1 MNVTKKKVVCMVA
14 MASYPGDPRIRR
26 QAEALEE
33 AGYEVD
39 ILCRHSSSSIQP
51 KVEKFGKVT
60 AYRIMDAPRQESMI
74 KYLMISTI
82 FFIVALF
89 KIQPLYLKR
98 RYTMIQAHN
107 MPDHLIF
114 IGIIQKL
121 FGVYL
126 ILDIHDLTVELF
138 EEKWPGAKK
147 LFLKSFVKFIENIS
161 CKFADRVMTVTQT
174 CKERLITRGVPKE
187 KITLVLNTPNDD
199 IFKFQP
205 DRNYKKISENARLIY
220 HGSVAERFGLHIA
233 IDAMSIISKKI
244 PGSKLFIYGG
254 YNTSYGK
261 SLIEKIKTLQMEES
275 IILNGIISRDKIPD
289 LLYNSDIGLVPY
301 LRNDY
306 MNLALPTKAFEYI
319 ATGLPVVSSL
329 LDDLSKTFS
338 QDSIS
343 YIRENDP
350 QQLAEKVIELCSNP
364 DKRMNQALNAYD
376 EMKLIS
382 GRVMADRYVSLVDSL
397 SKHFSDK

>member
-1 MNVTKKKVVCMVA
+1 MNNLKRKVICMVA

-26 QAEALEE
+26 QAEALEQ

-51 KVEKFGKVT
+51 KVEKFGNVA
-60 AYRIMDAPRQESMI
+60 AYRIMDAPRQESML
-74 KYLMISTI
+74 KYLIISTI
-82 FFIVALF
+82 FFVVAF
-89 KIQPLYLKR
+89 VKIQKLYFKR

-114 IGIIQKL
+114 IGMIQKL
-121 FGVYL
+121 FGVHL

-147 LFLKSFVKFIENIS
+147 LFLKSFVKFIEKIS
-161 CKFADRVMTVTQT
+161 CKFADKVITVTQT
-174 CKERLITRGVPKE
+174 CKERLIARGVPEE
-187 KITLVLNTPNDD
+187 KITLVINTPNDD
-199 IFKFQP
+199 IFKYQT
-205 DRNYKKISENARLIY
+205 DRKYEKINEGARLIY
-220 HGSVAERFGLHIA
+220 HGSIAERFGLHVA
-233 IDAMSIISKKI
+233 IDAMTIISKKI
-244 PGSKLFIYGG
+244 PGSKLFVYGG
-254 YNTSYGK
+254 YSTSYGRF
-261 SLIEKIKTLQMEES
+261 LIEKIKALKLEEM
-275 IILNGIISRDKIPD
+275 IILNDIISRDKIPD

-301 LRNDY
+301 LSNDY

-343 YIRENDP
+343 YVRENDP
-350 QQLAEKVIELCSNP
+350 QQLAEKIIELCSDP
-364 DKRMNQALNAYD
+364 DKRKSQAQNAYE

-382 GRVMADRYVSLVDSL
+382 GKVMAERYVSIVHNLN
-397 SKHFSDK
+397 

>member
-1 MNVTKKKVVCMVA
+1 
-14 MASYPGDPRIRR
+14 
-26 QAEALEE
+26 
-33 AGYEVD
+33 
-39 ILCRHSSSSIQP
+39 
-51 KVEKFGKVT
+51 
-60 AYRIMDAPRQESMI
+60 MDAPRQESML

-82 FFIVALF
+82 FFIVAFF
-89 KIQPLYLKR
+89 KIQMLHLKR
-98 RYTMIQAHN
+98 RYKMIQAHN

-114 IGIIQKL
+114 IGVIQKL
-121 FGVYL
+121 FGVHL

-147 LFLKSFVKFIENIS
+147 IFLKSFVKIIEKIS
-161 CKFADRVMTVTQT
+161 CKFADKIITVTQT
-174 CKERLITRGVPKE
+174 CKERLIARGVPEE

-199 IFKFQP
+199 IFKLQP
-205 DRNYKKISENARLIY
+205 DRKYYKISENARLIY

-233 IDAMSIISKKI
+233 IDAMRIISKEI

-254 YNTSYGK
+254 YNTSYGRF
-261 SLIEKIKTLQMEES
+261 LIEKIKALQMEEI

-301 LRNDY
+301 LSNDY

-338 QDSIS
+338 NDSIS
-343 YIRENDP
+343 YVGENDP
-350 QQLAEKVIELCSNP
+350 QQLAEKVIELCQNP
-364 DKRMNQALNAYD
+364 EKRKSQAQKAY
-376 EMKLIS
+376 EKMRLIS
-382 GRVMADRYVSLVDSL
+382 GKIMAERYVSLIHNL
-397 SKHFSDK
+397 NK

>member
-1 MNVTKKKVVCMVA
+1 MTAVKKKVVCMVA

-26 QAEALEE
+26 QAEALEQ

-51 KVEKFGKVT
+51 KVEQFGKVT
-60 AYRIMDAPRQESMI
+60 AYRIMDAPRQESML
-74 KYLMISTI
+74 KYLMISSI
-82 FFIVALF
+82 FFIVAFF

-98 RYTMIQAHN
+98 RYKMIQAHN

-121 FGVYL
+121 FGVNL

-147 LFLKSFVKFIENIS
+147 LFLKSFVKIIERMS
-161 CKFADRVMTVTQT
+161 CKFADKVMTVTKT
-174 CKERLITRGVPKE
+174 CKERLIARGVSEE

-199 IFKFQP
+199 IFKYQS
-205 DRNYKKISENARLIY
+205 DRKYDIINQNARLIY

-233 IDAMSIISKKI
+233 VDAMSIISKKI

-261 SLIEKIKTLQMEES
+261 FLIDKIKTLKMEDS
-275 IILNGIISRDKIPD
+275 IILNGIISRDKIPN

-301 LRNDY
+301 LSNDY

-343 YIRENDP
+343 YVRENDP
-350 QQLAEKVIELCSNP
+350 QQLAEKIIELCSNP
-364 DKRMNQALNAYD
+364 DKRKSQAGNAYE

-382 GRVMADRYVSLVDSL
+382 GKVMADRYVALVESLCGYSIH
-397 SKHFSDK
+397 K

>member
-1 MNVTKKKVVCMVA
+1 MNKIKKKVVCMVA

-26 QAEALEE
+26 QAEALEQ

-51 KVEKFGKVT
+51 KAEKFGKVT
-60 AYRIMDAPRQESMI
+60 AYRIMDAPRQESML
-74 KYLMISTI
+74 KYLMISSV
-82 FFIVALF
+82 FFIVAFF
-89 KIQPLYLKR
+89 KIQPLYFKR

-114 IGIIQKL
+114 IGMIQKL
-121 FGVYL
+121 FGVHL

-147 LFLKSFVKFIENIS
+147 IFLKSFVKIIEKLS
-161 CKFADRVMTVTQT
+161 CKFADKVMTVTQT
-174 CKERLITRGVPKE
+174 CKERLIARGVPEE

-205 DRNYKKISENARLIY
+205 ARKYDIINQNARLIY

-233 IDAMSIISKKI
+233 VDAMSIISKKI

-261 SLIEKIKTLQMEES
+261 FLIEKIKTLQMEDS

-301 LRNDY
+301 LSNDY

-343 YIRENDP
+343 YVRENDP
-350 QQLAEKVIELCSNP
+350 QQLAEKVIELCFNP
-364 DKRMNQALNAYD
+364 DKRKYQAHKAYE

-382 GRVMADRYVSLVDSL
+382 GKVMANRYVSLVESL
-397 SKHFSDK
+397 CNHY